1 MKTGTQDFTEAERE
15 TEAEPKYA
23 RSDLVYGAQAHLPDR
38 YRLCRL
44 VALATRRLHKPSDR
58 IQGTINDVLVH
69 LGEPQTQTGPLAS
82 EDDSAATEASNI
94 PNLRTAPSETRF
106 KNLTWMP
113 VSQAAFTPEGRG
125 V

>member
-1 MKTGTQDFTEAERE
+1 MKTGTQGFTEAERE

-23 RSDLVYGAQAHLPDR
+23 RSDLVDGAQAQLPDC
-38 YRLCRL
+38 YRLCRF
-44 VALATRRLHKPSDR
+44 VALATRRPHTSSDR
-58 IQGTINDVLVH
+58 IQDTINDVLVH
-69 LGEPQTQTGPLAS
+69 LGEPQTQTGLLA
-82 EDDSAATEASNI
+82 
-94 PNLRTAPSETRF
+94 TAPLETRL